1 MPIQAGFAA
10 DELGRGF
17 PGLFIHDAFC
27 PSIIPVYID
36 VVKSSGEMGAAGGF
50 HLGIFV
56 ACQEQLIGLG
66 LTDQW
71 SF

>member
-1 MPIQAGFAA
+1 MPIQAGLAA

-17 PGLFIHDAFC
+17 LGLFIHDTFC
-27 PSIIPVYID
+27 PSIISVYVD
-36 VVKSSGEMGAAGGF
+36 SNRGVGMGAAGGL
-50 HLGIFV
+50 HLCIFV